1 MQSHAYCDGTTPP
14 SGHVCGPFFAFRAL
28 GVAGPRRSAASL
40 IGEYV
45 AEARRVCQFHERGI
59 VPRAGPHFLAPPA
72 PDGFG
77 MGVETAVQLRPRQ
90 GRLLLEAHE
99 APWEV
104 VGEVICPSAVASPP
118 LLSEFLVTCKQ
129 QTRLDVLAPV
139 P

>member
-1 MQSHAYCDGTTPP
+1 M
-14 SGHVCGPFFAFRAL
+14 
-28 GVAGPRRSAASL
+28 
-40 IGEYV
+40 
-45 AEARRVCQFHERGI
+45 
-59 VPRAGPHFLAPPA
+59 PRAGPHSLVPPA
-72 PDGFG
+72 PHGFG

-104 VGEVICPSAVASPP
+104 ICPSGVVNSP
-118 LLSEFLVTCKQ
+118 LLSESLFTCKQ